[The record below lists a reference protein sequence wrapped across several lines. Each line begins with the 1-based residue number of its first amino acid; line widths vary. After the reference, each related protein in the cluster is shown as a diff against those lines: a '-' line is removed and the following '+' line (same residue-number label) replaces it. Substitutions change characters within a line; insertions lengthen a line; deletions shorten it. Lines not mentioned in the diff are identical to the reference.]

1 MECCEY
7 GPRTLSTLSLP
18 ISAFPKRAILLQF
31 LHSCQNKF
39 SHLSCSVSFG
49 QKPFGRQTFGRQV
62 QKHNVNQIEE
72 HILDNSS
79 GEQQSQATT
88 DV

>member
-1 MECCEY
+1 MV
-7 GPRTLSTLSLP
+7 
-18 ISAFPKRAILLQF
+18 
-31 LHSCQNKF
+31 LHGCQNKF

-49 QKPFGRQTFGRQV
+49 QKPFGRQTFGRQSKKNIV
-62 QKHNVNQIEE
+62 DQIEE
-72 HILDNSS
+72 RILDISS